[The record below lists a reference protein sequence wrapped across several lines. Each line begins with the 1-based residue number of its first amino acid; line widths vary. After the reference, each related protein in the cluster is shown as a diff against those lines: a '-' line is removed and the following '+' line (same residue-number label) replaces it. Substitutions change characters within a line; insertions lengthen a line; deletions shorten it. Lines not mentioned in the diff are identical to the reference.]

1 MDQFR
6 QMEAFVAVVQ
16 AGSFVQAAQRL
27 DTSKAVV
34 SRLIMELETALGT
47 RLMQRTTR
55 RLSLTDAGSDYFG
68 RCRQILD
75 DLADANAAASQGTV
89 QVSGRLKIN
98 APLTFGNLHLA
109 PLWGEFLKLYP
120 QVELDIS
127 LTDRLV
133 DLVEEGYDLAVR
145 ISSQADS
152 SLVSRTLAHDQMVLC
167 ASPHYLRQAAPIN
180 TLQDLASHS
189 VMAYSWWSGGDVW
202 QLEDALGGLHQV
214 TIHPRL
220 HANSGDTCR
229 AAALADQGVIFQ
241 PAFLVGDDIR
251 QGRLMRLLP
260 DLHGPRIAI
269 HAIYPSRKHLPGKV
283 RAMVDFLAAAF
294 QTPAWNL

>member
-152 SLVSRTLAHDQMVLC
+152 SLVSRTLAHDQMVVC